1 MKRTIMFGILV
12 PLTLLA
18 LGCNPGSSPKK
29 RGTAITEAEWEKN
42 VLRDPGPVLV
52 DFGATWCP
60 PCRELEPIIARLEN
74 DYKVVRV
81 DVDENEDLATRMRVS
96 NIPAMFIFVDG
107 KVAKSFVGLKSES
120 TLRNELAQLSRK

>member
-1 MKRTIMFGILV
+1 MKWTIMFGILV

-18 LGCNPGSSPKK
+18 LGCNPGRSPTKK
-29 RGTAITEAEWEKN
+29 GAALTEAEWEKN

-52 DFGATWCP
+52 DFGATWCG
-60 PCRELEPIIARLEN
+60 PCREMEPIIARLEH

-81 DVDENEDLATRMRVS
+81 DVDENEDLARQMKIDG
-96 NIPAMFIFVDG
+96 IPALFIFVDG
-107 KVAKSFVGLKSES
+107 KIAKRFVGLTRES

>member
-1 MKRTIMFGILV
+1 MKRTIMLGMLV

-29 RGTAITEAEWEKN
+29 KGAALTEAEWEKN

-52 DFGATWCP
+52 DFGATWCA
-60 PCRELEPIIARLEN
+60 PCREMEPIIAQLEN
-74 DYKVVRV
+74 DYKVVRI
-81 DVDENEDLATRMRVS
+81 DVDENQDLAIQMKISV
-96 NIPAMFIFVDG
+96 IPAIFIFVDG
-107 KVAKSFVGLKSES
+107 KVAKRFVGPTRES